1 VFAGDHRTPGRSN
14 SIALSARS
22 SGLLRNGETVIADR
36 VVEATILFCDL
47 VGFTTLSQTL
57 PADRVIDFLSKIFS
71 AFARLFNLEFFTKL
85 NSSCIA
91 ASGPTDISQ
100 AVFGRVEDG
109 RGGCA
114 LRSPLRFL
122 SPQADI
128 LAGLSNELSSS
139 DPRGRLER
147 KAAEPKHEPL

>member
-1 VFAGDHRTPGRSN
+1 MRLKPAECTTEPAFTVGRRE
-14 SIALSARS
+14 I
-22 SGLLRNGETVIADR
+22 GL
-36 VVEATILFCDL
+36 
-47 VGFTTLSQTL
+47 
-57 PADRVIDFLSKIFS
+57 
-71 AFARLFNLEFFTKL
+71 
-85 NSSCIA
+85 
-91 ASGPTDISQ
+91 IS
-100 AVFGRVEDG
+100 RVEDG

-147 KAAEPKHEPL
+147 KVAEPKHEPL